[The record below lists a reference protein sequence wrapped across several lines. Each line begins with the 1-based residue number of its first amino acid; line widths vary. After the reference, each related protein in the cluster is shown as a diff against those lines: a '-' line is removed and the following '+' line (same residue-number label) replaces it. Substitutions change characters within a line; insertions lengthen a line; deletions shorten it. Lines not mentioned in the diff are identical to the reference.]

1 MTYIVLATELVQH
14 ARGISDLSRA
24 RNNSGNRLKALGK
37 KCKLV
42 THVITLCLEPN
53 ALRLFFDG

>member
-24 RNNSGNRLKALGK
+24 HNNSGNRLKALGR
-37 KCKLV
+37 KCKLIAD
-42 THVITLCLEPN
+42 VITLCLEPY